1 MDEMTLLEDLRA
13 AVAPPD
19 HAGYVHLLGGRR
31 PADTRRKLLRG
42 ARGDSHHPG
51 GARCL
56 PRPARRDSAAV
67 WPLRPEWFSIVTI
80 LQLDPVV
87 PPKLAAAL
95 FTAAEKIPGMALIDN
110 VLSPAGA
117 QGEAVALAAPW
128 AGAGMRAELIF
139 DPRSYRFIGFQDVAT
154 QATHG
159 LAAGSVW
166 DATAILTTKVVNT
179 APSNCQTTGNTT
191 VCGSSVSSGSSSGSG
206 SPPPGSSSS
215 SRFLRSK
222 PRPLSVPGV
231 RKVMLFS
238 VFWIANACSKE

>member
-1 MDEMTLLEDLRA
+1 M
-13 AVAPPD
+13 
-19 HAGYVHLLGGRR
+19 
-31 PADTRRKLLRG
+31 
-42 ARGDSHHPG
+42 
-51 GARCL
+51 
-56 PRPARRDSAAV
+56 
-67 WPLRPEWFSIVTI
+67 
-80 LQLDPVV
+80 

-117 QGEAVALAAPW
+117 QGEAVALTAPW

-215 SRFLRSK
+215 SGS
-222 PRPLSVPGV
+222 SAASPGP
-231 RKVMLFS
+231 
-238 VFWIANACSKE
+238 